1 MTEPE
6 PESEPVSDRPT
17 MAPFLGALAII
28 VLIVI
33 GIALANSFGGD
44 GPAPEQDVSRAIVGQ
59 NDALQRQS
67 YTGFRDYT
75 CRAEQGSEADFLA
88 RQRDSVAK
96 SGERYV
102 DGVRNVRIDGDR
114 AAAEATYHFD
124 KTPDATSVSELT
136 VAREDGTWKVCSP
149 ASR

>member
-1 MTEPE
+1 
-6 PESEPVSDRPT
+6 

-33 GIALANSFGGD
+33 GIAVANSFGGD

-114 AAAEATYHFD
+114 AMVEATYHFD
-124 KTPDATSVSELT
+124 KTPDATFVSELT